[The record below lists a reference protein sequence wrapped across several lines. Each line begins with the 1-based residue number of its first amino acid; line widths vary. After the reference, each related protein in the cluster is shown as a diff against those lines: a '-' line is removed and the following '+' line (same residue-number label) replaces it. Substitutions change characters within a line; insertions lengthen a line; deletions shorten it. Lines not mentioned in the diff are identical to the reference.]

1 MATRTV
7 GSGGD
12 YSTFAAWAAYANS
25 LSSLSADE
33 ICHVI
38 GQVNDSAAITLNA
51 NPSGSFKIRVRPAPG
66 YEIAPGSRLF
76 PGISGRA
83 RLVNSVDYAT
93 CYTISTSKVVFEG
106 IEVES
111 TAANATTFNLSNG
124 GRIDRCIIKSA
135 SNAVTCDAGSST
147 SSGVYSC
154 AIFAVGRAI
163 QSSVAWYFDAQGNT
177 IVGGTFGLRSEYDN
191 CISAKNNVVYGAG
204 TAFYG
209 TLSNGSSHNAHSG
222 GTTPGTGWTTNV
234 QTNVSS
240 ADFVST
246 TGGSED
252 YRRSPTSTK
261 LGNTGTTAG
270 ISVDIYNQTRTGQ
283 GTAYDIGAYEYP
295 EVVSS
300 GSVSGEAILAGI
312 AADGTISSIAS
323 SMSGDAVLA
332 GITADGGMGLAPGV
346 IITPVLKNNTGTVL
360 ASVSG
365 IVANVY
371 NASTGALVV
380 RKTGLSSNG
389 SGIVT
394 ISDAL
399 LVAGTSYAYELD
411 LSATSQGRRLPTGVA
426 A

>member
-1 MATRTV
+1 MATKTV

-12 YSTFAAWAAYANS
+12 YATFAAWAAYANS

-93 CYTISTSKVVFEG
+93 CYTISTSKVLFEG

-177 IVGGTFGLRSEYDN
+177 IVGGTLGLRSEYDN

-295 EVVSS
+295 EAVTS
-300 GSVSGEAILAGI
+300 GSVSGGATLANF
-312 AADGTISSIAS
+312 SAS
-323 SMSGDAVLA
+323 GGFLSVASLMSGGATLA
-332 GITADGGMGLAPGV
+332 DFITSGTLGPAPGV
-346 IITPVLKNNTGTVL
+346 ITSPSFRNWAGSLLANTTIPKVTVIRVSDMATVL
-360 ASVSG
+360 NLTNRVTNASG
-365 IVANVY
+365 ILQITDLALTPGVKY
-371 NASTGALVV
+371 LVV
-380 RKTGLSSNG
+380 TCNADG
-389 SGIVT
+389 SAFGCEPMI
-394 ISDAL
+394 
-399 LVAGTSYAYELD
+399 AG
-411 LSATSQGRRLPTGVA
+411 
-426 A
+426 